1 MTWNIPMCL
10 LTNESYMYIW
20 RDGRNEEEPNNW
32 ESIFGGS
39 AWQYDETTGQYY
51 LHLFSKKQP
60 DLNWAN
66 AEVRKSIYQMMNW
79 WMDKGID
86 GFRVDAISPAG
97 SNMNQ
102 RFVCK
107 LVQWRIFIYNIPI
120 QVCIRSDI
128 EMEYNYT
135 DSLKTRLRRIEGQ
148 VRGVLRLMD
157 EGKPCKEV
165 VAQLS
170 AVRNASDKAL
180 AQMVAENLQQCIMAE
195 QESGN
200 KDTDKLVK
208 EAIELLVKSR

>member
-1 MTWNIPMCL
+1 
-10 LTNESYMYIW
+10 
-20 RDGRNEEEPNNW
+20 
-32 ESIFGGS
+32 
-39 AWQYDETTGQYY
+39 
-51 LHLFSKKQP
+51 
-60 DLNWAN
+60 
-66 AEVRKSIYQMMNW
+66 
-79 WMDKGID
+79 
-86 GFRVDAISPAG
+86 
-97 SNMNQ
+97 
-102 RFVCK
+102 
-107 LVQWRIFIYNIPI
+107 
-120 QVCIRSDI
+120 
-128 EMEYNYT
+128 MEYNYT